1 MSDNLSDVP
10 SISGLLSQ
18 LIVPSTQVLSPVI
31 VSVPQTASVQAL
43 TSDVNVTVPKS
54 TSQVSPSEVVL
65 SIGQKCSSQVPP
77 SAVHDTSGA

>member
-10 SISGLLSQ
+10 SNSGLLSQ

-31 VSVPQTASVQAL
+31 ISVPQTASVQAL
-43 TSDVNVTVPKS
+43 TSDVNETVPKS